1 MVLMVTRKLTDI
13 LMEYRLRSVSK
24 VWAGC
29 SNVIIF
35 GFDNLMDNEM
45 ENHCSYSGNVFHLFS
60 QQDSSLTNLSM
71 GSNNFT
77 PEPSRLPSVNN
88 RWLSSLQ
95 GTYGRSLL

>member
-29 SNVIIF
+29 SYVIIF

-45 ENHCSYSGNVFHLFS
+45 ENHLQLFR
-60 QQDSSLTNLSM
+60 NCI
-71 GSNNFT
+71 
-77 PEPSRLPSVNN
+77 PSVF
-88 RWLSSLQ
+88 SA
-95 GTYGRSLL
+95 GF